1 MEEENSYIPSRD
13 DIGKE
18 VKDIIVVAVKKI
30 YGNNGFVIFA
40 CEGRF
45 TVKGNYGIDIVEG
58 SSYKVSGKVG
68 QYGKDIQIS
77 ASSIEL
83 CKSEND
89 SLKLIAA
96 FLTDHF
102 EGLGKKTAEKLSSEY
117 KEKVLDVLLETPKEA
132 AKNITGLSSAKALIY
147 SETID
152 RDEAFLR
159 ALMDL
164 RMLGLSKA
172 QSLEAYDEFGLTA
185 SKEAGEN
192 PYRLLRCKGIGFET
206 CEKIAVDKGID
217 LIDPLRFAG
226 AVESVLYEL
235 HASSGSTYIDPAVV
249 KTHAMTLLFKG
260 EDYNPDL
267 IDPVYDDALEFA
279 VKNRSI
285 VIYRFKD
292 DKCEGCKA
300 SDDGARIALR
310 VYFTSE
316 ADIKREIE
324 SFVKAKVKSPDI
336 DKARKRI
343 FSLAAE
349 MDIVPDKM
357 QEEALLLSMFQPIC
371 VITGGPGTGKT
382 TITGIL
388 AEHFKREKIS
398 CEFCAP
404 TGRAAK
410 RLSEASGVKAN
421 TIHRLLQ
428 MNSDPGE
435 NVRFGRNKDNPI
447 EARVIVVDE
456 ASMIDTLVFS
466 ALLKAIKKD
475 ASLILIGDPD
485 QLPSVGA
492 GNVLE
497 DILSCTAVPRVR
509 LQYVFRQKDESSIA
523 SNSKRILDGID
534 PIPNNVDFEIV
545 RTDTDEEALII
556 VKDMYVPAL
565 RRGEDTLILSP
576 TKQNVLGT
584 VNINLELQSAVIGED
599 TKGIKIREGLTIHEG
614 DRVMQVKNNYKAE
627 YYDPNEMATQTGV
640 FNGETGTVGEKDYL
654 TNLVDIHFDDGRRIG
669 YDQKMLADIELA
681 YAVTVHKAQG
691 CEFDHVIVALGK
703 MNNMLSNRKLLYT
716 AVTRGK
722 KKVTVIDSCGRLSK
736 MIASGY
742 RNTRDTSLKDF
753 LKIVQ
758 GRYET

>member
-1 MEEENSYIPSRD
+1 MEEDKSFIPSKD
-13 DIGKE
+13 LIGKDI
-18 VKDIIVVAVKKI
+18 KDIIVVAVKKI
-30 YGNNGFVIFA
+30 YCNNGFVIFA

-58 SSYKVSGKVG
+58 SSYKVSGRVG
-68 QYGKDIQIS
+68 QYGKDIQIN

-83 CKSEND
+83 VKSEDD
-89 SLKLIAA
+89 SLKLLAN
-96 FLTDHF
+96 FLQDHF
-102 EGLGKKTAEKLSSEY
+102 EGLGKKTAEKLTSQY
-117 KEKVLDVLLETPKEA
+117 KERVLDVLLEKPKEA
-132 AKNITGLSSAKALIY
+132 AKEIAGLSSAKALLY

-159 ALMDL
+159 SLMALRL
-164 RMLGLSKA
+164 LGLSKA

-185 SKEAGEN
+185 AKDAEEN
-192 PYRLLRCKGIGFET
+192 PYRLLRCNGIGFET
-206 CEKIAVDKGID
+206 CERIAADRGMD
-217 LIDPLRFAG
+217 LIEPLRFAG
-226 AVESVLYEL
+226 AVEAVLFEL
-235 HASSGSTYIDPAVV
+235 HMSSGSTFFEPDVV
-249 KTHAMTLLFKG
+249 KSHAMTLLFKG
-260 EDYNPDL
+260 ERYNEDL
-267 IDPVYDDALEFA
+267 VDPVYDDALELA

-285 VIYRFKD
+285 VIYRFTE

-300 SDDGARIALR
+300 DDSGARIALR
-310 VYFTSE
+310 LYFTAE

-324 SFVKAKVKSPDI
+324 SFVRAKVKDPDRERA
-336 DKARKRI
+336 KKRI
-343 FSLAAE
+343 FSLASE
-349 MDIVPDKM
+349 MNIVPDKM
-357 QEEALLLSMFQPIC
+357 QEEALLLSMYQPIC

-388 AEHFKREKIS
+388 AEHFRREKIK

-428 MNSDPGE
+428 MNSDPSE
-435 NVRFGRNKDNPI
+435 NIRFGRNRDNPI

-456 ASMIDTLVFS
+456 ASMIDTIVFS

-475 ASLILIGDPD
+475 SSLILIGDPD

-523 SNSKRILDGID
+523 SNSRRILEGTE
-534 PIPNNVDFEIV
+534 PVPNKTDFEII
-545 RTDTDEEALII
+545 RTGSDEDALAI
-556 VKDMYVPAL
+556 VKELYVPAL
-565 RRGEDTLILSP
+565 QRGEDTLILSP
-576 TKQNVLGT
+576 TKQNLLGT
-584 VNINLELQSAVIGED
+584 ININLELQSAVISAD
-599 TKGIKIREGLTIHEG
+599 TPGIKIREGLTIHEG

-627 YYDPNEMATQTGV
+627 YYDPDEMETMSGV
-640 FNGETGTVGEKDYL
+640 FNGETGTVGGKDYL
-654 TNLVDIHFDDGRRIG
+654 TNMVDILFDDGRRVG

-703 MNNMLSNRKLLYT
+703 MSNMLSNRKLLYT

-722 KKVTVIDSCGRLSK
+722 KKVTVVDSCGRLSK
-736 MIASGY
+736 MISSGY
-742 RNTRDTSLKDF
+742 RNTRDTSLGDF
-753 LKIVQ
+753 LRIVQ
-758 GRYET
+758 GRYE

>member
-1 MEEENSYIPSRD
+1 MEEDKSFIPSKD
-13 DIGKE
+13 LIGKDI
-18 VKDIIVVAVKKI
+18 KDIIVVAVKKI
-30 YGNNGFVIFA
+30 YCNNGFVIFA

-58 SSYKVSGKVG
+58 SSYKVSGRVG
-68 QYGKDIQIS
+68 QYGKDIQIN

-83 CKSEND
+83 VKSEDD
-89 SLKLIAA
+89 SLKLLAN
-96 FLTDHF
+96 FLQDHF
-102 EGLGKKTAEKLSSEY
+102 EGLGKKTAEKLTSQY
-117 KEKVLDVLLETPKEA
+117 KERVLDVLLETPKEA
-132 AKNITGLSSAKALIY
+132 AKEIAGLSSAKALLY

-159 ALMDL
+159 SLMALRL
-164 RMLGLSKA
+164 LGLSKA

-185 SKEAGEN
+185 AKDAEEN
-192 PYRLLRCKGIGFET
+192 PYRLLRCNGIGFET
-206 CEKIAVDKGID
+206 CERIASDKGMD

-226 AVESVLYEL
+226 AVEAVLFEL
-235 HASSGSTYIDPAVV
+235 HMSSGSTFFEPDVV
-249 KTHAMTLLFKG
+249 KSHAMTLLFKG
-260 EDYNPDL
+260 ESYNEDL
-267 IDPVYDDALEFA
+267 VDPVYDDALELA

-285 VIYRFKD
+285 VIYRFTE

-300 SDDGARIALR
+300 EDSGARIALR
-310 VYFTSE
+310 LYFTAE

-324 SFVKAKVKSPDI
+324 SFVRAKVKDPDRERV
-336 DKARKRI
+336 KKRI
-343 FSLAAE
+343 FSLASE

-357 QEEALLLSMFQPIC
+357 QEEALLLSMYQPVC

-388 AEHFKREKIS
+388 AEHFRREKIK

-428 MNSDPGE
+428 MNSDPSE
-435 NVRFGRNKDNPI
+435 NIRFGRNRDNPI

-456 ASMIDTLVFS
+456 ASMIDTIVFS

-475 ASLILIGDPD
+475 SSLILIGDPD

-523 SNSKRILDGID
+523 SNSRRILEGTD
-534 PIPNNVDFEIV
+534 PVPNKTDFVII
-545 RTDTDEEALII
+545 RTESDEDALAI
-556 VKDMYVPAL
+556 VKELYVPAL
-565 RRGEDTLILSP
+565 QRGEDTLILSP
-576 TKQNVLGT
+576 TKQNLLGT
-584 VNINLELQSAVIGED
+584 ININLELQSAVISSD
-599 TKGIKIREGLTIHEG
+599 TPGIKIREGLTIHEG

-627 YYDPNEMATQTGV
+627 YYDPDEMATMSGV
-640 FNGETGTVGEKDYL
+640 FNGETGTVGGKDYL
-654 TNLVDIHFDDGRRIG
+654 TNVVDILFDDGRRVG
-669 YDQKMLADIELA
+669 YDQKMLGDIELA

-703 MNNMLSNRKLLYT
+703 MSNMLSNRKLLYT

-722 KKVTVIDSCGRLSK
+722 KKVTVVDSCGRLSK
-736 MIASGY
+736 MISSGY
-742 RNTRDTSLKDF
+742 RNTRDTSLGDF
-753 LKIVQ
+753 LRIVQ
-758 GRYET
+758 GRYE

>member
-1 MEEENSYIPSRD
+1 MQEDNSYIPSKD
-13 DIGKE
+13 DIGKDL
-18 VKDIIVVAVKKI
+18 KDIIVVAVKKI
-30 YGNNGFVIFA
+30 YCNNGFVIFA

-45 TVKGNYGIDIVEG
+45 TVKGKYALDLVEG

-68 QYGKDIQIS
+68 VYGKELQIS
-77 ASSIEL
+77 ATSIEL
-83 CKSEND
+83 VKSEND
-89 SLKLIAA
+89 SDKLISS
-96 FLTDHF
+96 FLQEHF
-102 EGLGKKTAEKLSSEY
+102 EGLGKKTADKLTAEY
-117 KEKVLDVLLETPKEA
+117 KEKVLDVLLETPKEV
-132 AKNITGLSSAKALIY
+132 AKAVPGLSSAKALIY

-152 RDEAFLR
+152 RNELFFRTL
-159 ALMDL
+159 LEL
-164 RMLGLSKA
+164 RMLGLSHA
-172 QSLEAYDEFGLTA
+172 QTLEVYDEFGLSA
-185 SKEAGEN
+185 AKEAKEN
-192 PYRLLRCKGIGFET
+192 PYRLLKCKGIGFET
-206 CEKIAVDKGID
+206 CEKIAVEQGID

-235 HASSGSTYIDPAVV
+235 HASSGSTYILPDVV
-249 KTHAMTLLFKG
+249 KAHAMDLLFKG
-260 EDYNPDL
+260 ADYNPDL
-267 IDPVYDDALEFA
+267 TDPVYEDCLTYA
-279 VKNRSI
+279 VKSRRI
-285 VIYRFKD
+285 VIYRFAD
-292 DKCEGCKA
+292 DKCEGCSA
-300 SDDGARIALR
+300 TDEGARIALR
-310 VYFTSE
+310 LYFTSE

-324 SFVKAKVKSPDI
+324 SFVKAKVKTPDKE
-336 DKARKRI
+336 KARKKI
-343 FSLAAE
+343 FELASS
-349 MDIVPDKM
+349 MNIVPDKM
-357 QEEALLLSMFQPIC
+357 QEEALMLSMYQPIC

-388 AEHFKREKIS
+388 AQHFKSAGIS

-428 MNSDPGE
+428 MNADTSD

-492 GNVLE
+492 GNVLD
-497 DILSCTAVPRVR
+497 DILACSCVPRVR

-523 SNSKRILDGID
+523 SNSKRILDGED
-534 PIPNNVDFEIV
+534 TIPNDRDFEVI
-545 RTDTDEEALII
+545 RTESDEEALNI
-556 VKDMYVPAL
+556 VKDLYL
-565 RRGEDTLILSP
+565 SSYQSGEDLLILSP
-576 TKQNVLGT
+576 TKQNLLGT
-584 VNINLELQSAVIGED
+584 VNLNLELQSAVTD
-599 TKGIKIREGLTIHEG
+599 SDSKGIKIKEGLVIHEG
-614 DRVMQVKNNYKAE
+614 DRVMQVRNNYKVE
-627 YYDPNEMATQTGV
+627 YYDPSEMGTATGI
-640 FNGETGTVGEKDYL
+640 FNGETGRVGGKDFL
-654 TNLVDIHFDDGRRIG
+654 TGNVDIYFDDGRRVG
-669 YDQKMLADIELA
+669 YDKKMLEDIELA

-722 KKVTVIDSCGRLSK
+722 QKVTIVDSCGRLLK
-736 MIASGY
+736 MTKSGY
-742 RNTRDTSLKDF
+742 KSTRDTSLKDF

-758 GRYET
+758 GRYEE